1 MDLTVKDPVM
11 IFAIVAALILLAP
24 IVLGRWRLPGMIGLL
39 IAGALLGP
47 NGIGLLERDTSF
59 ILFGT
64 VGLLYIMFTA
74 ALEVDLAVL
83 NKSKGHTLVFGLL
96 TFAIP
101 MTIGLVA
108 ARYLLGFDWLPAIL
122 LASTFASHTL
132 LTYPIASR
140 LGISRNPAVTTAV
153 GGTIITDS
161 LALLVLAVIA
171 AMTRGEAGEGFW
183 MQMIFGLVIYV
194 SAIIFL
200 LPIIARWFFRN
211 IARDGVSEFA
221 FVLAVVFAIS
231 ATAHYAGS
239 EPIVGAFLAGLA
251 LNRLI
256 PHHGTLMNRINF
268 TGEAIFVPFFLL
280 SVGMLLDMRIF
291 LGGFQAWLVALTM
304 VSVVVVSK
312 WLAAQAAGR
321 LLGYDNNQSQVIFA
335 LSVPQAAATL
345 AATMV
350 GFQLGLFDEKVVNGA
365 IMMIFVT
372 CILAPIVVQRFGR
385 AIALAEA
392 VVQEKVDL
400 HTPQRILVACA
411 NDQPT
416 HRLIDLSIL
425 LRNHATQQSVSP
437 VRILS
442 SLTRNPAT
450 EQAARR
456 DLQSLASQF
465 SAAEVPVEP
474 RLTHAVN
481 VASGLVSL
489 VQTTKAT
496 DVIVGW
502 PETGSTHELLRGS
515 LINQLLT
522 HANFSLY
529 VSRIQS
535 PLKTVGRLLLLL
547 PPHAEHEEG
556 FYDAVLTIRHL
567 ASQIGAQVHIVTDKD
582 AVPAFSAYFEDGTIF
597 PDVKFHAV
605 KKWNKLVPALAKIA
619 NGEDLITVYGVRR
632 GGLAW
637 SPGDI
642 ALHMRIVQTLPKAD
656 VLLFYPAEPERFDAD
671 SPNLLAGEQ
680 VSAIPHR

>member
-83 NKSKGHTLVFGLL
+83 NKSKAHTLVFGLL
-96 TFAIP
+96 TFSVP
-101 MTIGLVA
+101 MTIGLLA
-108 ARYLLGFDWLPAIL
+108 ARYLLGFNWMAAIL

-140 LGISRNPAVTTAV
+140 LGIARNPAVTTAV

-171 AMTRGEAGEGFW
+171 AMTRGEASEGFW
-183 MQMIFGLVIYV
+183 TQMALGLAFYV
-194 SAIIFL
+194 AGILFL

-280 SVGMLLDMRIF
+280 SVGMLLDTRIF
-291 LGGFQAWLVALTM
+291 LGGFDAWLVALTM
-304 VSVVVVSK
+304 VGVVIVSK
-312 WLAAQAAGR
+312 WIAAHATGR
-321 LLGYDNNQSQVIFA
+321 LLGYNNDQSHVIFA

-350 GFQLGLFDEKVVNGA
+350 GFDLGLFDEKVVNGA

-372 CILAPIVVQRFGR
+372 CILAPIVVQRYGR
-385 AIALAEA
+385 ALALAEA
-392 VVQEKVDL
+392 VVLEKVDVNARQ
-400 HTPQRILVACA
+400 HIVVACA
-411 NDQPT
+411 NSQPG
-416 HRLIDLSIL
+416 HRVIDLAIL
-425 LRNHATQQSVSP
+425 LRDNGHSDPVSP
-437 VRILS
+437 VRVLS
-442 SLTRNPAT
+442 NLSRNPAAD
-450 EQAARR
+450 QSARLE
-456 DLQSLASQF
+456 LQTIASQF
-465 SAAEVPVEP
+465 SAAEVPTEP
-474 RLTHAVN
+474 HLTHAVN
-481 VASGLVSL
+481 VGSGLLSVM
-489 VQTTKAT
+489 QRTQAT
-496 DVIVGW
+496 DLIVGW

-515 LINQLLT
+515 LINQLLGQVT
-522 HANFSLY
+522 FNLF
-529 VSRIQS
+529 VSRVQT
-535 PLKTVGRLLLLL
+535 PLKTLGRILLVL
-547 PPHAEHEEG
+547 PPHAEHEES
-556 FYDAVLTIRHL
+556 FYEAMHTIKRL
-567 ASQIGAQVHIVTDKD
+567 AAQIGAQVNIVTDKD
-582 AVPAFSAYFEDGTIF
+582 AAVTFATYFEDGAIF
-597 PDVKFHAV
+597 EDVKFHPV
-605 KKWNKLVPALAKIA
+605 KKWGKLIPTLSKLA
-619 NGEDLITVYGVRR
+619 NMEDLVMVYGVRR

-642 ALHMRIVQTLPKAD
+642 ALHARIVQALPKVSI
-656 VLLFYPAEPERFDAD
+656 VLYYPAEPERVDETRPA
-671 SPNLLAGEQ
+671 SLPGGYIP
-680 VSAIPHR
+680 AIPDR

>member
-1 MDLTVKDPVM
+1 MDLTVRDPVM

-39 IAGALLGP
+39 IAGAALGP

-59 ILFGT
+59 VLFGT

-83 NKSKGHTLVFGLL
+83 NKSKVHTLVFGLL
-96 TFAIP
+96 TFAFP
-101 MTIGLVA
+101 MSIGLVA
-108 ARYLLGFDWLPAIL
+108 ARYVLGFDWMAAIL

-140 LGISRNPAVTTAV
+140 LGISRNSAVTTAV

-171 AMTRGEAGEGFW
+171 AMTRGEAGDGFW
-183 MQMIFGLVIYV
+183 TQLAIGLVIYV
-194 SAIIFL
+194 SIVLFV
-200 LPIIARWFFRN
+200 LPIVARWFFRN

-268 TGEAIFVPFFLL
+268 TGEALFVPFFLL

-291 LGGFQAWLVALTM
+291 MGGFQAWLVALTM
-304 VSVVVVSK
+304 VVVVIVSK

-321 LLGYDNNQSQVIFA
+321 LLGYNHNQSQVIFA

-345 AATMV
+345 AAVMV
-350 GFQLGLFDEKVVNGA
+350 GFDLGLFDEKVVNGA

-372 CILAPIVVQRFGR
+372 CILAPIVIQRYGR

-392 VVQEKVDL
+392 VVHEKVDIS
-400 HTPQRILVACA
+400 TPQRILVACA
-411 NDQPT
+411 SDQPG
-416 HRLIDLSIL
+416 HQIIDLSIL
-425 LRNHATQQSVSP
+425 LRDQRHNQP
-437 VRILS
+437 VTPLRILS
-442 SLTRNPAT
+442 SLHRNLTA

-456 DLQSLASQF
+456 DLDAVASQF

-474 RLTHAVN
+474 RVTHDVN
-481 VASGLVSL
+481 VGSGLVSAMHEMR
-489 VQTTKAT
+489 AT
-496 DVIVGW
+496 DLIVGW

-515 LINQLLT
+515 LINQLLG
-522 HANFSLY
+522 HESFNLF
-529 VSRIQS
+529 VSRVQN
-535 PLKTVGRLLLLL
+535 PLKTMDRILLVL

-556 FYDAVLTIRHL
+556 FYDAMMTLKRL
-567 ASQIGAQVHIVTDKD
+567 AEQIGAQVQIVTDKD
-582 AVPAFSAYFEDGTIF
+582 AVPAIAGYFEDGTIF
-597 PDVKFHAV
+597 SDVKIHAV
-605 KKWNKLVPALAKIA
+605 KKWNKLVPTLDKLA
-619 NGEDLITVYGVRR
+619 NGADLVTVYGVRR

-642 ALHMRIVQTLPKAD
+642 SMHVRVVQGLPKAN
-656 VLLFYPAEPERFDAD
+656 VLLYYPAEPERMDDQGPRAL
-671 SPNLLAGEQ
+671 PGEL
-680 VSAIPHR
+680 VPAIPHR